1 MTFHYQITAL
11 IVLLAVSALSAMA
24 EAALLSVNKFKVRHW
39 IDKKKLGAVYIK
51 KLKDE
56 PVFLLSTL
64 LITNNIVNTAAA
76 AIITSMSIGYFHNNA
91 IGIATGIGAFL
102 ILVFGDIVPKSIG
115 ANNNE
120 IISPIIAPFV
130 WYTGIAIYP
139 LIKMLDLFVKA
150 INLLIGAKK
159 SPSITKE
166 ELRSMVKYSQEEGSI
181 KETEKKLIQRI
192 FDFGNTTVGDVMTR
206 KKIMMMVESELKIR
220 DVLKLSS
227 TKLYSRFPVYEG
239 NRDSIVGILYLKDA
253 LHQAKDDKLDVPIK
267 DIMKKPFFVFENK
280 RLDSM
285 LRLFQARKE
294 HMAVVINNKAQVVGL
309 VTIENILEEIVGE
322 IVDESDRINPSVMQI
337 TKNEW
342 DAKGTAEIDDLNS
355 KTGMSIKESDYDS
368 LDTFASATLGRPPK
382 AGDEIHHQ
390 NFKITVDEVQG
401 KKVLKAKIVKSTL
414 PK

>member
-1 MTFHYQITAL
+1 M
-11 IVLLAVSALSAMA
+11 
-24 EAALLSVNKFKVRHW
+24 
-39 IDKKKLGAVYIK
+39 
-51 KLKDE
+51 
-56 PVFLLSTL
+56 
-64 LITNNIVNTAAA
+64 
-76 AIITSMSIGYFHNNA
+76 
-91 IGIATGIGAFL
+91 
-102 ILVFGDIVPKSIG
+102 
-115 ANNNE
+115 
-120 IISPIIAPFV
+120 
-130 WYTGIAIYP
+130 
-139 LIKMLDLFVKA
+139 
-150 INLLIGAKK
+150 
-159 SPSITKE
+159 
-166 ELRSMVKYSQEEGSI
+166 
-181 KETEKKLIQRI
+181 
-192 FDFGNTTVGDVMTR
+192 R
-206 KKIMMMVESELKIR
+206 KCEKIMMMVESEMKIR
-220 DVLKLSS
+220 DVLRLSS
-227 TKLYSRFPVYEG
+227 AKLYSRFPVYEK

-414 PK
+414 TK